1 MTSIERAMRA
11 IVFAETGGPEVLA
24 LADVARPEVRPGMV
38 LIRVHAVGVNF
49 ADVRFRQ
56 GLYVVKPKLPDTPG
70 MEAAG
75 VIEAVGEGVTDL
87 KVGARVAAFTVKS
100 YAEYCQAPAS
110 MAIPL
115 HDEVSFVDG
124 AAFPVQVLT
133 AYHMLHTADATGPG
147 RTVLVHSA
155 AGGVGLAA
163 VQLARVAGA
172 RVFGTVSSDAKAALA
187 REAGAEAV
195 INYESQ
201 KFADEVL
208 RLTEGRG
215 VDLVLDAV
223 GKPTFEEGL
232 RCLAPFGHLI
242 LYGRAGGPTDPLNV
256 ATLSAKSQKVSG
268 FMVPTVTRTFP
279 DKTRESAARCFT
291 LMREGRLKMHI
302 GKTFPLAEAA
312 AAHRF
317 LESRQSTGK
326 LVLLP

>member
-1 MTSIERAMRA
+1 MRA
-11 IVFAETGGPEVLA
+11 IVFAQTGGPEVLR
-24 LADVARPEVRPGMV
+24 LSEVPRPEVRPGMV
-38 LIRVHAVGVNF
+38 LIEVHAIGVNF

-75 VIEAVGEGVTDL
+75 VIEAIGEGVTDL
-87 KVGARVAAFTVKS
+87 KPGARVAAFTVKS

-110 MAIPL
+110 MVIPL
-115 HDEVSFVDG
+115 PDSVSFVEG

-133 AYHMLHTADATGPG
+133 AYHMLHTADSTGPG

-163 VQLARVAGA
+163 VQLARIAGA
-172 RVFGTVSSDAKAALA
+172 RVFGTVSSDAKASLV
-187 REAGAEAV
+187 RQHGAEAV
-195 INYESQ
+195 VNYATQ

-208 RLTEGRG
+208 RLTDGRG
-215 VDLVLDAV
+215 VDLILDAV

-232 RCLAPFGHLI
+232 RCLAPLGHLI
-242 LYGRAGGPTDPLNV
+242 LYGRAGGPTDPLDV
-256 ATLSAKSQKVSG
+256 ATLSSKSQKVSG
-268 FMVPTVTRTFP
+268 FMIPTVTRTFP
-279 DKTRESAARCFT
+279 DKTRDSASHCFT
-291 LMREGRLKMHI
+291 LMREGRLRLHI
-302 GKTFPLAEAA
+302 GKTFGLAEAA
-312 AAHRF
+312 DAHRH